1 MSEKTSLK
9 IGFIGLG
16 VVGQGVWKHILRH
29 GEALKTR
36 LGVELEL
43 YRAAVRDLSRPRL
56 PEIPKASLTDD
67 PWSIVDDPEVDI
79 VCELM
84 GGTEV
89 ARELTLRAFQNGK
102 TVVTANKALICDHGT
117 ELFEAARKNG
127 AHYLFEASVA
137 GGIPVIKALREG
149 LVANRFSHIFG
160 ILNGT
165 SNYILTRMERE
176 GIAYEDVLD
185 EARNLGY
192 VEADEALD
200 LDGVDAAHKAAILA
214 FLAHGRWI
222 SLDEMIV
229 EGIREVSLMDIEA
242 ARHLG
247 CKIKLLAVIEKN
259 FETNRIRAGVHPM
272 LISTDQVVARVDE
285 VFNAVSITGD
295 VVGNTILIGR
305 GAGQDATASAVISD
319 VVDAAQVLRNGGTG
333 DLLLQEEAFYGRIS
347 DGATIAGLEDIEGCF
362 YVRLSVQDKPGVL
375 AKVTEVL
382 ANAEISI
389 STVEQTTN
397 PVTDTANLILT
408 THKTTE
414 KAMSGAIDRLHAEP
428 AVLNPPVLMRIFE
441 PVQA

>member
-1 MSEKTSLK
+1 MK

-56 PEIPKASLTDD
+56 PEIPKSSLTED

-84 GGTEV
+84 GGTEI